1 MFSLDFVREL
11 RSAVSVERGEK
22 CKPPP
27 WSARESRHEGCLLH
41 LEGIKRFERATM
53 TRIGRCQI
61 KSRQLYWQ
69 CFLAARQSRPAQKF

>member
-1 MFSLDFVREL
+1 MQAPLE
-11 RSAVSVERGEK
+11 
-22 CKPPP
+22 CP
-27 WSARESRHEGCLLH
+27 ESRYEGCLLH
-41 LEGIKRFERATM
+41 FEGIKRFERAAM